1 MNRLVMPV
9 GGSFIVGYTL
19 ATLIHTNDI
28 LFSWLQPLKAATS
41 LTNDRQPVD
50 IVPVSPGDNK
60 PMVDEATTSALLGQN
75 RSREI
80 MRHGYPSLDNIR
92 MFDNYVLSYDR
103 RNRVPNWVFEH
114 LTYARLKPS
123 SEDVDRGKSDFK
135 EDPFVHP
142 YFRATNADY
151 KGSGYDRGHMA
162 AAANHRSSQK
172 LMDQTFFLSNIAP
185 QVGVGFNR
193 DKWNDLEK
201 EVRLLAKNHDNIWVC
216 TGPLYLPK

>member
-9 GGSFIVGYTL
+9 GGSFVLGYTL
-19 ATLIHTNDI
+19 ATLIQTND
-28 LFSWLQPLKAATS
+28 FFTSWLSPLKAATPLTQPSDRALVVSEPQNKVPS
-41 LTNDRQPVD
+41 LDD
-50 IVPVSPGDNK
+50 
-60 PMVDEATTSALLGQN
+60 SAAAILGQN
-75 RSREI
+75 RTREI
-80 MRHGYPSLDNIR
+80 MRHGYPSLENIR
-92 MFDNYVLSYDR
+92 VFDNYVLSYDR

-114 LTYARLKPS
+114 ITYPRLKPS
-123 SEDVDRGKSDFK
+123 SEDVDRGKSEFK
-135 EDPFVHP
+135 EDPYVHP

-185 QVGVGFNR
+185 QVGQGFNR
-193 DKWNDLEK
+193 DKWNELEK
-201 EVRLLAKNHDNIWVC
+201 EVRGLAKNNDNVWIV